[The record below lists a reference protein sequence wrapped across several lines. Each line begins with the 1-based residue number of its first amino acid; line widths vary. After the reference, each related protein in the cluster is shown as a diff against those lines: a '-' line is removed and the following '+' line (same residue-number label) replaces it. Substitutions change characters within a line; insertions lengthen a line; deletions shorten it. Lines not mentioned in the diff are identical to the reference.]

1 MGYISSSY
9 SQNCEK
15 NMDTLPQVIPKIVE
29 NMDTLPQVIPNIVND
44 VEAFTQGIPRI
55 VLNMGTCRVLFIAF

>member
-1 MGYISSSY
+1 
-9 SQNCEK
+9 
-15 NMDTLPQVIPKIVE
+15 
-29 NMDTLPQVIPNIVND
+29 MDTLPQVIPNIVND

>member
-1 MGYISSSY
+1 
-9 SQNCEK
+9 
-15 NMDTLPQVIPKIVE
+15 MDTLPQVIPKIVK
-29 NMDTLPQVIPNIVND
+29 NMDTLPQVIPNIAND